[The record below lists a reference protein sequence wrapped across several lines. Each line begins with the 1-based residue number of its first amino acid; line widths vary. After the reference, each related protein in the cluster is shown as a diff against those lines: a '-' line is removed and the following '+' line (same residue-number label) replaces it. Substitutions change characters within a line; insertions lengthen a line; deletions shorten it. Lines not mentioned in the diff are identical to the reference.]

1 MRTTLLSLLAL
12 MLMGLVS
19 VGCSAVPDIL
29 ASNPTQA
36 GSNVLFQDDF
46 SESTSGWTTL
56 NEGNRLIAYENGGLR
71 FLVND
76 AKYDYWSTPGLK
88 FSDVH
93 VEVDVTKVA
102 GPDDNDFG
110 IICRYKDENNF
121 YGLLISSDGYYGISK
136 MKEGVHNVI
145 GADGMQVSDI
155 IRKGTGT
162 NRLEADC
169 VGEMLRLSVNGEKLV
184 EAQDSD
190 FASGEVGLVA
200 GAFNEPGVDISFD
213 NFIVM
218 KP

>member
-1 MRTTLLSLLAL
+1 

-29 ASNPTQA
+29 ANNPTQA